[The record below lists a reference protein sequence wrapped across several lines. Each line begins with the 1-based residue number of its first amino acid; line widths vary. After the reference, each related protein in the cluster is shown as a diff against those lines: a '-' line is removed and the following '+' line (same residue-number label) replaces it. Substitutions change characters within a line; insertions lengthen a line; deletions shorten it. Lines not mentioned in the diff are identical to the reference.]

1 MEELSDQT
9 IEITHETIAYYYVEY
24 FKQNKIKVNEPK
36 TDNYIER
43 MQQPLTSDKLKEEF
57 KKILLLLAI
66 MFSECN

>member
-66 MFSECN
+66 MFSKCN

>member
-1 MEELSDQT
+1 MEEFSDQT
-9 IEITHETIAYYYVEY
+9 IEITHETIACYYVEY

-43 MQQPLTSDKLKEEF
+43 MQQPLISDKLKEEF

-66 MFSECN
+66 MFSKCN